1 MQKYDHKKIEKKWPA
16 QLKKVE
22 SGKQDVKKYNHQK
35 IEKHWQKYWADKKI
49 YKTKEDGKKP
59 KCYVLDMFPY
69 LSGEGLHVGH
79 PRGVYCHGCLF
90 AVQEDERF

>member
-1 MQKYDHKKIEKKWPA
+1 MKKYDHKKIEKMA
-16 QLKKVE
+16 
-22 SGKQDVKKYNHQK
+22 K
-35 IEKHWQKYWADKKI
+35 IWRDKKI

-79 PRGVYCHGCLF
+79 PRGILPRMFIRGS
-90 AVQEDERF
+90 RG